1 MKHLRNLPE
10 LFFVGVLSVKL
21 FKNLFQTGGL
31 DYIALLIIW
40 LLLLQFVYKSRWLG
54 IIYGNLLAAFSI
66 YSIGLLFYSYSFADS
81 SGGKEVLYM
90 VVNLFVYGLSV
101 FMSGKMLYNYY
112 TAKEN
117 CAENEFTVSF

>member
-21 FKNLFQTGGL
+21 FKNLFQTGGI

-54 IIYGNLLAAFSI
+54 IVYGNLLAAFSI
-66 YSIGLLFYSYSFADS
+66 YSIGTLFYSYPFADI
-81 SGGKEVLYM
+81 SGGKEVLYIA
-90 VVNLFVYGLSV
+90 VTLFVYGLSV

-112 TAKEN
+112 TAEEN
-117 CAENEFTVSF
+117 CAENEFTISF